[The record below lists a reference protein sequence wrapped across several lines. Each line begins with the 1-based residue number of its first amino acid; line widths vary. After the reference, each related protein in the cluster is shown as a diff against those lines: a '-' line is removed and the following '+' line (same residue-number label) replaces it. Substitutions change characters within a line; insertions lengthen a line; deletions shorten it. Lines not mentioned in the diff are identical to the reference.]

1 MAMEIRAAR
10 PEHDAAI
17 AALHGA
23 CFADAWPEDMISRRR
38 DCFLVAED
46 TGALAGYVMLTSVLD
61 EGSIDS
67 IAVQPELRCCG
78 VGDALTAAAIRRGRE
93 MKLSFITLEVRAG
106 NRAALAL
113 YEKRGFTEA
122 GRRKNYYEKPREDAI
137 LMTLVL

>member
-1 MAMEIRAAR
+1 MAMEICAAR
-10 PEHDAAI
+10 QEHDAAI

-23 CFADAWPEDMISRRR
+23 CFADIWPEDMISRRR
-38 DCFLVAED
+38 DCFLVAEEAG
-46 TGALAGYVMLTSVLD
+46 TLAGYVMLTAVLD

-67 IAVQPELRCCG
+67 IAVAEAFRRRG

-93 MKLSFITLEVRAG
+93 RGLSFITLEVRAG
-106 NRAALAL
+106 NEAALAL
-113 YEKRGFTEA
+113 YEKHGFTEA